1 MKIQVSPKQLAR
13 AIQVSESSIKRWCDQ
28 GVISTVRTA
37 GGHRR
42 IDMPD
47 VMRFLR
53 DNRYDLVRPE
63 VLGLPAT
70 TGRTAWVLDR
80 AEVWLS

>member
-1 MKIQVSPKQLAR
+1 MKTQVSPKQLAR

-28 GVISTVRTA
+28 GAISTVRTA

-42 IDMPD
+42 IDMTD

-53 DNRYDLVRPE
+53 DHRYAIVRPE
-63 VLGLPAT
+63 VLGLPAPD
-70 TGRTAWVLDR
+70 GRASPGD
-80 AEVWLS
+80 